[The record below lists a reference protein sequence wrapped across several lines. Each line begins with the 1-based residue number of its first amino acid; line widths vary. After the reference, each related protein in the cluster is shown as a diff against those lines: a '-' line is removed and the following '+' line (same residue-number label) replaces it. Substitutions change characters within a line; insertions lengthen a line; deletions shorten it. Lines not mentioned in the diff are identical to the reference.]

1 MCVSVFSST
10 PSKAE
15 EQHSVLKSVRL
26 LHASLPLC
34 LSVRPSLP
42 LFSYLSVRLSTTHEN
57 HCIQK
62 AYVPPHPPPPIH
74 PNNASTAYTESE
86 KETGKREVRTKG
98 SREGG
103 TQRTTGALLF
113 SLSTTTTAAGVGS
126 RLSPA
131 NKAVFEVEGILQKG
145 GCDRVFSWANNVF
158 SNLHPAQDQSLGRK
172 CVQLIRKNIENFFF
186 FPFFFFL
193 SRSVFLLLLLL
204 LLFFSFFF
212 L

>member
-1 MCVSVFSST
+1 MSSYVSTWLIYCSLLVTDCWRVCVSVFSST
-10 PSKAE
+10 PNKAE

-26 LHASLPLC
+26 LHASLPVC

-42 LFSYLSVRLSTTHEN
+42 LFSYLSVRLSTTHKN

-62 AYVPPHPPPPIH
+62 VCVPPHSPIH
-74 PNNASTAYTESE
+74 PNNASTAYIESEKE

-98 SREGG
+98 SRQGG
-103 TQRTTGALLF
+103 TQGTTGALLF

-158 SNLHPAQDQSLGRK
+158 SN
-172 CVQLIRKNIENFFF
+172 
-186 FPFFFFL
+186 
-193 SRSVFLLLLLL
+193 
-204 LLFFSFFF
+204 
-212 L
+212 